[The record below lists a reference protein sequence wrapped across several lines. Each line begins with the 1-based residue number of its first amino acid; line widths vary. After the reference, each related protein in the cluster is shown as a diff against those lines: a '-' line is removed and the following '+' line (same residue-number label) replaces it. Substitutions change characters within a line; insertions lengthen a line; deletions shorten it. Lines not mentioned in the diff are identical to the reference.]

1 MGTRSQ
7 GGGYPGDKTLAS
19 PGCTIARV
27 VLLKERFHIRNLNPG
42 QHVKY
47 RDVGE
52 MSVTKFLRFR
62 QCLIDCEAL
71 LELYGSRRAH
81 RTKNVTG
88 QCNSP
93 LPSDKVG
100 VRT

>member
-1 MGTRSQ
+1 
-7 GGGYPGDKTLAS
+7 
-19 PGCTIARV
+19 
-27 VLLKERFHIRNLNPG
+27 
-42 QHVKY
+42 
-47 RDVGE
+47 

-81 RTKNVTG
+81 RTKTVTG